1 MYAERQV
8 LCLNRTPVDIDA
20 SSSSNINHSS
30 TSTCQTLPRDCW
42 TADLTHRERANLVTK
57 VRLLSSLSMSVW
69 TAAWLVQAT
78 GRHGSDVDVSQQP
91 SSTSITPC
99 DGWAL
104 TSPRTAQRSVSSSLS
119 PVCHPDGSCFQM
131 IWQWRR
137 VYCRVIVLKPNHKH
151 IFYLVTQIILV
162 SCLCWFYYVFIVRQ
176 NKSMYTNIV

>member
-1 MYAERQV
+1 MSNTSAWS
-8 LCLNRTPVDIDA
+8 LNSWSHPQRTRKPCD
-20 SSSSNINHSS
+20 N
-30 TSTCQTLPRDCW
+30 
-42 TADLTHRERANLVTK
+42 
-57 VRLLSSLSMSVW
+57 SLSMSVW
-69 TAAWLVQAT
+69 TAALLVQVQAT

-119 PVCHPDGSCFQM
+119 PVYHPDGSCFQM
-131 IWQWRR
+131 IWQWWR
-137 VYCRVIVLKPNHKH
+137 VYCRVIVLKPNHNH

-176 NKSMYTNIV
+176 NKSMYTNIA